1 MTNDAQFKPQ
11 ARIGVVLVNWNSD
24 EVTILCVQSL
34 MRGKRVP
41 DCIVIVDN
49 ASQARSVERIIES
62 CPTAHIIRNNINYG
76 FTGGNNV
83 GLGYLLKKDYDYAWI
98 LNNDTE
104 VTPNC
109 LSLLETSLLENP
121 GVAAVTGK
129 IYYYG
134 KDRLLWFAGVTFNR
148 FTFKIG
154 HRGLGEV
161 DNGQYDLAEKIDFFD
176 GCSLLVRC
184 AVLKRV
190 GLFDNH
196 FFAYNEDLDLAFR
209 MKQDGFSILYNPQAV
224 LYHKIGSSISKN
236 DFQAAAGGTSTPLQQ
251 FLANRNRIYI
261 ARKYANTSQKIISIS
276 LIILK
281 ALFLTFVM
289 ILLNRKQKAIAV
301 WSGIF
306 HGILDDIQ
314 GVMQESSRMPY

>member
-1 MTNDAQFKPQ
+1 MTNGTQFKPQ

-24 EVTILCVQSL
+24 EVTIPCVQSL

-49 ASQARSVERIIES
+49 ASQAGSVERIIES

-83 GLGYLLKKDYDYAWI
+83 GLGYLLENNYDYAWI

-104 VTPNC
+104 VAPDC
-109 LSLLETSLLENP
+109 LSLLESSLFENP
-121 GVAAVTGK
+121 DVAAVTGK

-134 KDRLLWFAGVTFNR
+134 KDRLLWFAGVTFNPL
-148 FTFKIG
+148 TFKIG
-154 HRGLGEV
+154 HRGLGEI
-161 DNGQYDLAEKIDFFD
+161 DNGQYDIAEKIDFFD
-176 GCSLLVRC
+176 GCSLLVHC
-184 AVLKRV
+184 SVLKKV

-209 MKQDGFSILYNPQAV
+209 IRKKGFSIFYNPLAV
-224 LYHKIGSSISKN
+224 LYHKTGCSISKN
-236 DFQAAAGGTSTPLQQ
+236 SNKAVTGGSSTPLQQ

-261 ARKYANTSQKIISIS
+261 VRRYASPPNKIVAIS
-276 LIILK
+276 LIILN
-281 ALFLTFVM
+281 ALYITLVM
-289 ILLNRKQKAIAV
+289 IFLNRWQKAIAV
-301 WSGIF
+301 WSGVF
-306 HGILDDIQ
+306 HGIFDDIQ
-314 GVMQESSRMPY
+314 DVIQEPHGIPY